1 MFSFLVNTIAIL
13 VGSAI
18 GILFRNKIKKEI
30 CDQVMK
36 AIGLTLLVISMS
48 NALVYMATVKGS
60 QIELGGTLVLIICI
74 VIGTFIGEFLKID
87 DGFNKFGLFVEKKI
101 NKGQICDGFITASL
115 IYCIGSMAI
124 IGTFDAVSGNP
135 DTIYLKSILDG
146 VTSIA
151 LAATLGFGVALSSLS
166 VLVYQGLLTI
176 LFLFLKDVFPSDLIT
191 MINMVGYVLIA
202 GLALNFLIEKKIK
215 VANMLPSLIVV
226 IIYYFI
232 AGLF

>member
-1 MFSFLVNTIAIL
+1 MFSFLVNAGAIF
-13 VGSAI
+13 VGSVI
-18 GILFRNKIKKEI
+18 GIIFRNKIKKEI

-36 AIGLTLLVISMS
+36 AIGLTLLVISTS
-48 NALVYMATVKGS
+48 NALVYMATVKGA
-60 QIELGGTLVLIICI
+60 QIELNGTLALIICI

-87 DGFNKFGLFVEKKI
+87 DGFNKFGLFIEKKI

-135 DTIYLKSILDG
+135 ETIYMKSLLDG

-166 VLVYQGLLTI
+166 VLVYQGILTI
-176 LFLFLKDVFPSDLIT
+176 LFLFLKDVFPNDLVT

-202 GLALNFLIEKKIK
+202 GLALNFLIEKKVK

-226 IIYYFI
+226 IIYYFLT
-232 AGLF
+232 GLF